1 MNVSQ
6 SATLK
11 DVEFIIDAVLYQNIS
26 KLLVVI
32 TRADTVS
39 KKNLDEVI
47 QYTKTSIQR
56 QLKAQNKDS
65 QLDHILNTIKFIPI
79 SGYMALLHRTGR
91 EKEALEAGFT
101 LEDTGILEIE
111 NYLMESLFGTSS
123 AKGDLVI
130 QSAKTQINRVLE
142 KQIGFNNYEL
152 TLLNK
157 SKDELEIELKE
168 FNKKKDANKKST
180 LFYE

>member
-1 MNVSQ
+1 M
-6 SATLK
+6 
-11 DVEFIIDAVLYQNIS
+11 
-26 KLLVVI
+26 

-111 NYLMESLFGTSS
+111 NYLTETLFGSNS
-123 AKGDLVI
+123 QKGELVV
-130 QSAKTQINRVLE
+130 QSAKTQINRVIE
-142 KQIGFNNYEL
+142 KQIVFNNYEL
-152 TLLNK
+152 TLLSK
-157 SKDELEIELKE
+157 SKDELKIELE
-168 FNKKKDANKKST
+168 EKKKKK
-180 LFYE
+180 